1 MTGLLRAA
9 ALMTIAGPALAG
21 NGGVSIVAG
30 QPGFYGR
37 IDIGAIPQ
45 PPRLVSAEPV
55 VIQPV
60 PVGVVRQP
68 LYLHVPPGHAKNW
81 RKHCARYGACGQPVY
96 FVQESWYNGVYVPYY
111 RERYRG
117 HFAPRPVAPTPVY
130 AYATPPERYYTV
142 TVLSVRA
149 VIGAPEQRC
158 WVERREIVEPADDGP
173 NVPGAI
179 VGAVIGGVLGHQVGG
194 GRGRDVATAG
204 GAVAGAAIGAN
215 VGRGSATTYSQDVQ
229 RCENVAR
236 QARPEYWDVTYRFR
250 GVQHRVQLTSP
261 PGSTI
266 TVDEN
271 GAPRV

>member
-1 MTGLLRAA
+1 MA
-9 ALMTIAGPALAG
+9 
-21 NGGVSIVAG
+21 
-30 QPGFYGR
+30 
-37 IDIGAIPQ
+37 
-45 PPRLVSAEPV
+45 
-55 VIQPV
+55 
-60 PVGVVRQP
+60 
-68 LYLHVPPGHAKNW
+68 
-81 RKHCARYGACGQPVY
+81 
-96 FVQESWYNGVYVPYY
+96 
-111 RERYRG
+111 
-117 HFAPRPVAPTPVY
+117 
-130 AYATPPERYYTV
+130 
-142 TVLSVRA
+142 
-149 VIGAPEQRC
+149 APEQRC
-158 WVERREIVEPADDGP
+158 WVERREIVEPAGDGP

-215 VGRGSATTYSQDVQ
+215 VGRGSATAYSQDVQ